1 MGFANAT
8 ECQCRS
14 TSVKSFEFMLVEDNA
29 VLVRRGNGTCEHNGI
44 VINALS
50 AWGEDNTCR
59 VSPIAQE

>member
-1 MGFANAT
+1 MGCANAI

-14 TSVKSFEFMLVEDNA
+14 TSVESFEFMLVEDNA
-29 VLVRRGNGTCEHNGI
+29 VLVRRGNGTWHNGI

-50 AWGEDNTCR
+50 AWGENNACR